1 MKLVEGFAVRE
12 VAGKSVAIATFGPA
26 AKLGGMI
33 SLNET
38 GKLLFSMLM
47 EGCTETEMAAALTA
61 EYEID
66 DEAAKADVARFLAP
80 LREQKL
86 IED

>member
-12 VAGKSVAIATFGPA
+12 VAGKSVAIATFGRA

-47 EGCTETEMAAALTA
+47 EGCAEEQLVAALTA
-61 EYEID
+61 EYEIGED
-66 DEAAKADVARFLAP
+66 VAKKDVARFLSP
-80 LREQKL
+80 LRAQGL

>member
-12 VAGKSVAIATFGPA
+12 VAGKSVAIATFGAA

-47 EGCTETEMAAALTA
+47 EGCTEAELVAALTA

-66 DEAAKADVARFLAP
+66 EQAAKADVALFLSP
-80 LREQKL
+80 LREQNL

>member
-12 VAGKSVAIATFGPA
+12 VAGKSVAIATFGRA
-26 AKLGGMI
+26 LKLGGMI

-38 GKLLFSMLM
+38 GKLLFARLQ
-47 EGCTETEMAAALTA
+47 EGCSEEQLVSALTE
-61 EYEID
+61 EYDIE
-66 DEAAKADVARFLAP
+66 EAVAKADVARFLAP
-80 LREQKL
+80 LRERDL

>member
-12 VAGKSVAIATFGPA
+12 VAGKSVAVAIFGPA

-47 EGCTETEMAAALTA
+47 EGCTEEKMVAALTA
-61 EYEID
+61 EYD
-66 DEAAKADVARFLAP
+66 VSEAAAKKDVARFLAP
-80 LREQKL
+80 LREKGL
-86 IED
+86 ISE